1 MENIIIEESG
11 VVYFRNG
18 YDASFTVDKTDLLS
32 ELSDRLED
40 SGHSTDY
47 DGRFAGRV
55 RIEVEFLGAEQE
67 N

>member
-1 MENIIIEESG
+1 MEKIIIEKAG
-11 VVYFRNG
+11 VVYFCSG
-18 YDASFTVDKTDLLS
+18 YETSFKVDKTDLLS
-32 ELSDRLED
+32 ELSDRLES

-55 RIEVEFLGAEQE
+55 RIEVEFLAKEQE